1 MKKQDKGTAP
11 KNPQPV
17 FTRRDF
23 IKYSSMITAAMAMPG
38 LLNGCASFKPRQ
50 DCLAQIGQTKS
61 HRSDAVFAPA
71 RIGSITVRNHILRS
85 ATTLGMAEKD
95 GRPKPELINAYV
107 ELCEGGVGA
116 IITGGLG
123 VQKNGR
129 LGSNYTYLFHQDD
142 YIPDYRRVT
151 DRVHAHNTPIIAQ
164 IAHGGRQTR
173 RAVTGEAT
181 VAPSPITDAYYNEET
196 PRELTEL
203 EIREVIQNF
212 ISTIERT
219 QKAGFD
225 GVQLHAA
232 HGYLLSGFLSPATN
246 KRTDQWGGSTENRF
260 RIIREIFQGARKKV
274 GDYPILIKINAY
286 DHQSD
291 GMRVSESV
299 RIAVMLQEAGCDA
312 IEASCGMGADGFS
325 TIRVPEI
332 PAEAILA
339 FSFRYKD
346 SNPVI
351 KTILPVLAPVLVKRH
366 EPLFNYNVCAAQEI
380 KGQVTIPVIAV
391 GGIRRLP
398 DIEQIIGNGMA
409 DFVAMGRPF
418 IIEPDIVNKFK
429 TEGGQ
434 ASACI
439 NCGYCL
445 LAIEQGETRCFY
457 GQLT

>member
-1 MKKQDKGTAP
+1 MKTKDTGMDPANLP
-11 KNPQPV
+11 CS
-17 FTRRDF
+17 FSRRNF
-23 IKYSSMITAAMAMPG
+23 IKYSSMAMAASAMPG
-38 LLNGCASFKPRQ
+38 VITGCAGLKPRQ
-50 DCLAQIGQTKS
+50 DCLSQLAQTGTRHK
-61 HRSDAVFAPA
+61 DTVFSPA
-71 RIGSITVRNHILRS
+71 RIGSIQTRNRILRS
-85 ATTLGMAEKD
+85 ATTLGLAEKD
-95 GRPKPELINAYV
+95 GRPKNELIDAYV

-116 IITGGLG
+116 IITGAMG

-129 LGSNYTYLFHQDD
+129 FGSTSTFLFHQDD

-151 DRVHAHNTPIIAQ
+151 DQVHAHNTPIIAQ

-181 VAPSPITDAYYNEET
+181 VAPSPITDPYYNEET

-203 EIREVIQNF
+203 EIREIIQNF
-212 ISTIERT
+212 ISTIERA

-246 KRTDQWGGSTENRF
+246 ERTDQWGGSTENRF

-274 GDYPILIKINAY
+274 GNYPILIKISAY

-291 GMRVSESV
+291 GLRVPESIQ
-299 RIAVMLQEAGCDA
+299 IAAMLQEAGCDA
-312 IEASCGMGADGFS
+312 IEVSCGMAVDGFS
-325 TIRVPEI
+325 TLRVPEI
-332 PAEAILA
+332 PTEAVLA

-346 SNPVI
+346 SNPVV
-351 KTILPVLAPVLVKRH
+351 KTLLPVFAPMIVNRH

-380 KGQVTIPVIAV
+380 KKQVSIPVIAV
-391 GGIRRLP
+391 GGIRTLP
-398 DIEQIIGNGMA
+398 DIEQIIGNNMA
-409 DFVAMGRPF
+409 DLVAMSRPF

-429 TEGGQ
+429 TESRQ
-434 ASACI
+434 DSSCI
-439 NCGYCL
+439 NCGFCL

-457 GQLT
+457 GEV

>member
-1 MKKQDKGTAP
+1 MDPANLP
-11 KNPQPV
+11 CS
-17 FTRRDF
+17 FSRRNF
-23 IKYSSMITAAMAMPG
+23 IKYSSMAMAASAMPG
-38 LLNGCASFKPRQ
+38 VITGCAGLKPRQ
-50 DCLAQIGQTKS
+50 DCLSQLAQTGTRHK
-61 HRSDAVFAPA
+61 DTVFSPA
-71 RIGSITVRNHILRS
+71 RIGSIQTRNRILRS
-85 ATTLGMAEKD
+85 ATTLGLAEKD
-95 GRPKPELINAYV
+95 GRPKNELIDAYV

-116 IITGGLG
+116 IITGAMG

-129 LGSNYTYLFHQDD
+129 FGSTSTFLFHQDD

-151 DRVHAHNTPIIAQ
+151 DQVHAHNTPIIAQ

-181 VAPSPITDAYYNEET
+181 VAPSPITDPYYNEET

-203 EIREVIQNF
+203 EIREIIQNF
-212 ISTIERT
+212 ISTIERA

-246 KRTDQWGGSTENRF
+246 ERTDQWGGSTENRF

-274 GDYPILIKINAY
+274 GNYPILIKISAY

-291 GMRVSESV
+291 GLRVPESIQ
-299 RIAVMLQEAGCDA
+299 IAAMLQEAGCDA
-312 IEASCGMGADGFS
+312 IEVSCGMAVDGFS
-325 TIRVPEI
+325 TLRVPEI
-332 PAEAILA
+332 PTEAVLA

-346 SNPVI
+346 SNPVV
-351 KTILPVLAPVLVKRH
+351 KTLLPVFAPMIVNRH

-380 KGQVTIPVIAV
+380 KKQVSIPVIAV
-391 GGIRRLP
+391 GGIRTLP
-398 DIEQIIGNGMA
+398 DIEQIIGNNMA
-409 DFVAMGRPF
+409 DLVAMSRPF

-429 TEGGQ
+429 TESRQ
-434 ASACI
+434 DSSCI
-439 NCGYCL
+439 NCGFCL

-457 GQLT
+457 GEV